1 MEAMKDTSIDPILNP
16 KNKSYV
22 KNDIFLHFAVYIHC
36 GWYDKGTFCQFF
48 YLGPSRIF
56 VRKFH
61 VEVPRVVRTGP
72 YL

>member
-36 GWYDKGTFCQFF
+36 GWYDKGTFCHFF
-48 YLGPSRIF
+48 YLGPLRDFSPEISCRGTAGGKDWTI
-56 VRKFH
+56 
-61 VEVPRVVRTGP
+61 
-72 YL
+72 Y